1 MKKKQ
6 RNNKKK
12 KNQEKQEKKE
22 KKEKQEE
29 KEEKEEKE
37 NSSEEENERSELSLE
52 GAKPPLSIYTR
63 RVVNV
68 SNISKYLT
76 EESSHGLC
84 GGKNLGNTCF
94 MNSSIACISNCVE
107 LTYYFLSGDYKKDI
121 NKENKLGMGG
131 RLAKSWGALLHQYWV
146 EKTRVGNP
154 AEFKKTLGD
163 KVKMFRGFGQQDSN
177 EFMNFFIDYLNE
189 DLNGTTQKPY
199 VQLESKKPDETDEEC
214 AKRFWECN
222 LRRNDSIITDLFC
235 GQYKSTIICPE
246 CGNINIT
253 FDPFNT
259 LTLPLVNKKEEIN
272 NINDDYEYIDEFHI
286 FYVPKYSIRKP
297 VRIIIKNILKN
308 MNFIQLF
315 KNLGNK
321 RDFIYK
327 DQINQLYF
335 TNISNCIF
343 KNFIED
349 ISEIEDHIND
359 FIFCYDVFDELE
371 NIKIPLYFKN
381 SQFPRMISTTEDVT
395 LEELRKKIY
404 LSLRRY
410 IYSPLVEISENKE
423 KDIISQEI
431 NNYLHNMN
439 IKDEKIIEMI
449 EDEYKKIFDKDNQ
462 DEKIKRNI
470 DNFINDLPFK
480 IYLQENNSNKQIIII
495 DKNNFYNISK
505 KLSDLLDINSFQEA
519 FSEKLNL
526 LQNYELY
533 VEFDIKSKYLK
544 DKEMNLNSCLIYK
557 SDFKNVKIK
566 KNKSQKNST
575 LNNGII
581 TLGDC
586 INNFCRQEKL
596 EPGNEWYCPKC
607 KKHTLASKKMELFY
621 LPKILIICFKRFIRE
636 SFRWRKNEVFVDF
649 PINNLDMGEFMIGP
663 DKEHSKYNLF
673 AVSQHYG
680 STGFGHYTA
689 VCKNFEKWYS
699 YNDSSVHPCS
709 ENDSR
714 SSAAYVLFYRRETD

>member
-22 KKEKQEE
+22 KKEK

-131 RLAKSWGALLHQYWV
+131 RLAKSWGALLQQYWV

-259 LTLPLVNKKEEIN
+259 LTLPLVNKNEEIN

>member
-22 KKEKQEE
+22 KKEKQER
-29 KEEKEEKE
+29 KEEKE

-131 RLAKSWGALLHQYWV
+131 RLAKSWGALLQQYWV

-222 LRRNDSIITDLFC
+222 LRRNNSIITDLFC

>member
-22 KKEKQEE
+22 KKEKKE
-29 KEEKEEKE
+29 KPENQEEKE

-94 MNSSIACISNCVE
+94 MNSSIACISNCLE

-199 VQLESKKPDETDEEC
+199 VELESKKPDETDEEC

-259 LTLPLVNKKEEIN
+259 LTLPLVNKNEEIN

>member
-22 KKEKQEE
+22 KKEK

-131 RLAKSWGALLHQYWV
+131 RLAKSWGALLQQYWV

-222 LRRNDSIITDLFC
+222 LRRNNSIITDLFC

-259 LTLPLVNKKEEIN
+259 LTLPLVNKNEEIN

-439 IKDEKIIEMI
+439 IKDEKITEMI

-649 PINNLDMGEFMIGP
+649 PINNLDMGEYMIGP

>member
-12 KNQEKQEKKE
+12 KKQEKQEKKE
-22 KKEKQEE
+22 KKEKKE
-29 KEEKEEKE
+29 KPENQEEKE

-94 MNSSIACISNCVE
+94 MNSSIACISNCLE

-131 RLAKSWGALLHQYWV
+131 RLAKSWGALLQQYWV

-199 VQLESKKPDETDEEC
+199 VELESKKPDETDEEC

-404 LSLRRY
+404 LSIRRY

-649 PINNLDMGEFMIGP
+649 PINNLDMGEYMIGP
-663 DKEHSKYNLF
+663 DKSHSKYNLF

-689 VCKNFEKWYS
+689 VCKNFDKWYS
-699 YNDSSVHPCS
+699 YNDSSIHPCN
-709 ENDSR
+709 ENECR

>member
-12 KNQEKQEKKE
+12 KNQEKQEKKK
-22 KKEKQEE
+22 KKEKQ
-29 KEEKEEKE
+29 EEKEEKE

-131 RLAKSWGALLHQYWV
+131 RLAKSWGSLLQQYWV

-154 AEFKKTLGD
+154 SEFKKTLGD

>member
-22 KKEKQEE
+22 KKEKQER
-29 KEEKEEKE
+29 KEEKE

-131 RLAKSWGALLHQYWV
+131 RLAKSWGALLQQYWV

-222 LRRNDSIITDLFC
+222 LRRNNSIITDLFC

-259 LTLPLVNKKEEIN
+259 LTLPLVNKNEEIN

>member
-29 KEEKEEKE
+29 KEEKE
-37 NSSEEENERSELSLE
+37 NSSKEENERSELSLE

>member
-1 MKKKQ
+1 
-6 RNNKKK
+6 
-12 KNQEKQEKKE
+12 
-22 KKEKQEE
+22 
-29 KEEKEEKE
+29 
-37 NSSEEENERSELSLE
+37 
-52 GAKPPLSIYTR
+52 
-63 RVVNV
+63 
-68 SNISKYLT
+68 
-76 EESSHGLC
+76 
-84 GGKNLGNTCF
+84 

-131 RLAKSWGALLHQYWV
+131 RLAKSWGSLLQQYWV

-259 LTLPLVNKKEEIN
+259 LTLPLVNKNEEIN

>member
-22 KKEKQEE
+22 KKEKKE
-29 KEEKEEKE
+29 KPENQEEKE

-259 LTLPLVNKKEEIN
+259 LTLPLVNKNEEIN